1 MYLNHTEASFFFS
14 CNNRLS
20 ECSNTSMSP
29 SLSRLL
35 LKSEMENL
43 PVIGFLFLPIL
54 LNGGG
59 KDEKRN
65 SS

>member
-1 MYLNHTEASFFFS
+1 MF
-14 CNNRLS
+14 
-20 ECSNTSMSP
+20 P

-59 KDEKRN
+59 KDEKGN